1 MKLKDLFRKLA
12 LGELNNLAMA
22 TDGVINPA
30 SYPRV
35 IQGANDA
42 LRDLFSRMLLSEKTL
57 LVQSLDWKAIY
68 PLRKQHAFMDPTP
81 DVIKYI
87 RDTPAYPYTGD
98 LVKILGVTNEVGDPL
113 PMNDSQQWASVFTPQ
128 FDTLQ
133 LNHVGYDQV
142 FSVSYQALH
151 AELLEATTD
160 PDAFLEQEI
169 FIPSILE
176 DLLRIKVAHCIFSA
190 MSGQEYSTKA
200 QVLEATYEMKYT
212 AIDQNNLV
220 GDAGLSTNVKLHLR
234 GFP

>member
-42 LRDLFSRMLLSEKTL
+42 LRDLFSRMPLSEKTL
-57 LVQSLDWKAIY
+57 LVQSLDWKAVY
-68 PLRKQHAFMDPTP
+68 PLRKEHAFMDPSP
-81 DVIKYI
+81 SLKYI
-87 RDTPAYPYTGD
+87 LDTPTYPYTGD
-98 LVKILGVTNEVGDPL
+98 LIRIVGVTNEVGDPL
-113 PMNDSQQWASVFTPQ
+113 PLNDSQQWASVFTPQ

-133 LNHVGYDQV
+133 LDHVGYSQV

-151 AELLEATTD
+151 SELKETTAN
-160 PDAFLEQEI
+160 PDDFLEQDI

-176 DLLRIKVAHCIFSA
+176 ELLRVKVAHCIFSA